1 MAGNE
6 LALDAPVEQPK
17 THKVADTP
25 LVSNEDMKN
34 FAGANS
40 GATFGGKSIE
50 FGAADKSDG
59 EANEPLDFSQ
69 HPLAKFDQCGPDREN
84 IGNDRN
90 IVYWPTEKGEAFEQ
104 AAEQMLNGPE
114 RQAKKD
120 LSPEDNKSA
129 DDVAANVKDFFNSS
143 DAATKNSGTDSFL
156 ANLDRMSDAREKLG
170 ETLSGMAPE
179 KMDDVI
185 AAANEKLKP
194 EGMRIERLP
203 DTDEVWMKQSKPGQ
217 PDSIVF
223 AKKASCPTS

>member
-1 MAGNE
+1 
-6 LALDAPVEQPK
+6 
-17 THKVADTP
+17 
-25 LVSNEDMKN
+25 
-34 FAGANS
+34 
-40 GATFGGKSIE
+40 
-50 FGAADKSDG
+50 
-59 EANEPLDFSQ
+59 
-69 HPLAKFDQCGPDREN
+69 
-84 IGNDRN
+84 
-90 IVYWPTEKGEAFEQ
+90 
-104 AAEQMLNGPE
+104 MLNGPE

>member
-6 LALDAPVEQPK
+6 LALDAPVEQRK

-223 AKKASCPTS
+223 AKKGFLSN